1 MVTVQRGPDVGI
13 DLNGA
18 NVLITGAST
27 GIGAA
32 LAIELGKA
40 GATIA
45 ITARRQALLDE
56 VLAEAKAA
64 GAGADSYAVA
74 ADLGDIA
81 LAENVAT
88 DAWDRFGHLDA
99 VVNNAAIPKRR
110 HVIDLPG
117 DELDHVMQVNFTSPA
132 HICLALLPKML
143 ERKAGML
150 MNVGSMAGRLGNP
163 GEIAYCSSKFAL
175 SGFTE
180 TLAIDLDGTG
190 VEARL
195 ITPGPFDTPIW
206 DQEGE
211 EPAPYEGPKYPP
223 SVAAEAIVAALR
235 GDGGFEHIVPAE
247 MKGVVEFKATDI
259 DTYLLGAAQF
269 AKLKPRSTA

>member
-1 MVTVQRGPDVGI
+1 MGI
-13 DLNGA
+13 DLDGA
-18 NVLITGAST
+18 KVLVTGAST

-64 GAGADSYAVA
+64 GAGPDSYAVA
-74 ADLGDIA
+74 ADLGDIP
-81 LAENVAT
+81 LAEKVALE
-88 DAWDRFGHLDA
+88 AWERLGHVDA

-117 DELDHVMQVNFTSPA
+117 DELDLVMRVNFTSPA
-132 HICLALLPKML
+132 RICLALLPKML

-150 MNVGSMAGRLGNP
+150 VNVGSMAGRLGNP
-163 GEIAYCSSKFAL
+163 GEIAYCASKFAL

-180 TLAIDLDGTG
+180 TLAIDLAGTG

-195 ITPGPFDTPIW
+195 VTPGPFDTPIW
-206 DQEGE
+206 DMEGE

-235 GDGGFEHIVPAE
+235 GDGGFEHIVPPE
-247 MKGVVEFKATDI
+247 MKGVVEFKAQDI
-259 DTYLLGAAQF
+259 DTYLQGAIAF
-269 AKLKPRSTA
+269 STMKPHDH